1 MDNLTWMLAPMAAG
15 ILVLATHIPLGQQV
29 LTRGIVFIDLAIAQT
44 AAVGVLVG
52 ESLQMGRT
60 IETLFASGFAIVGAM
75 FVAWLSHFWPA
86 RREALI
92 GLLYVGAASVTIF
105 WASSDAHG
113 MQRVSLLLS
122 GDVLWTTWPAMLPL
136 LIASLAYCSLWYWR
150 RELMSQDA
158 FFYPAFAVLVS
169 FSVPLLG
176 LYLVFVC
183 LIAPALWIERSG
195 KPLLSSIA
203 AAAVFVIGVFLSFWF
218 DWPTGTTVVIAMIV
232 IGVPFFVFPKRGD
245 QKALNSLRSS

>member
-1 MDNLTWMLAPMAAG
+1 MDNWFWMLPPMLAG
-15 ILVLATHIPLGQQV
+15 ILVLVSHIPLGQQV
-29 LTRGIVFIDLAIAQT
+29 LRRGIVFIDLAIAQT

-52 ESLQMGRT
+52 ESLGMGALV
-60 IETLFASGFAIVGAM
+60 ESAFASGFAVAGAIL
-75 FVAWLSHFWPA
+75 VASLSRAWPA

-92 GLLYVGAASVTIF
+92 GLLYVGAASVTVF
-105 WASSDAHG
+105 WVSSDAHG

-136 LIASLAYCSLWYWR
+136 LMATVVYCALWYWR
-150 RELMSQDA
+150 RDLMERDT

-195 KPLLSSIA
+195 KPLLSSLTA
-203 AAAVFVIGVFLSFWF
+203 GLVFVLGVVLSYWF
-218 DWPTGTTVVIAMIV
+218 DWPTGTTVGLALIAT
-232 IGVPFFVFPKRGD
+232 GLPLLGQAWRRPE
-245 QKALNSLRSS
+245 ASA